1 MSTTTNPT
9 DNLDNLPEWLQRKI
23 WCEVEDLVE
32 SVGELGT
39 KEIRDL
45 DPASVFQTHDLY
57 HANGLLDGRPV
68 PDGTTRTSIVL
79 AMQEALTAVREDRL
93 RGSIP

>member
-1 MSTTTNPT
+1 MNDATNN

-39 KEIRDL
+39 RAVRDL
-45 DPASVFQTHDLY
+45 VPTSVFQAHDLY
-57 HANGLLDGRPV
+57 HANNLLDGRPV
-68 PDGTTRTSIVL
+68 PEGATRASIVL

>member
-1 MSTTTNPT
+1 MNNATNT

-39 KEIRDL
+39 RAVRDL
-45 DPASVFQTHDLY
+45 VPTSVFQAHDLY
-57 HANGLLDGRPV
+57 HANNLLDGRPV
-68 PDGTTRTSIVL
+68 PEGATRASIVL